1 MYSCQNKPTW
11 QSGFSATAELVQHGM
26 AALLRQGDQTKG
38 GWEARPVGNPLC
50 LRLSAGKSSQT
61 GPADGQNKEI

>member
-1 MYSCQNKPTW
+1 MYSCQNKPTR
-11 QSGFSATAELVQHGM
+11 QSGFSATAELVQHGT
-26 AALLRQGDQTKG
+26 AVLPRQGDQAKG
-38 GWEARPVGNPLC
+38 GWEARPAGKPPC